1 MDEGSAQSKSRKMQE
16 RTLKDAI
23 THAAEIKMTQSSPE
37 EEPVVGCG
45 PGAEDSPTLMPE
57 QALSQKIRV
66 AHAYVE
72 HCLVRYMTKDETVQ
86 KVSEFSHCRI
96 STDMVESVWT
106 SLEEGNPSFFKR
118 YNRTVILKQQLENFN
133 QLVIQQHAAM
143 KYIGKNTQLKQVE
156 VEINRSC

>member
-86 KVSEFSHCRI
+86 KVSEFFTLSDLYRHGG
-96 STDMVESVWT
+96 ESVD
-106 SLEEGNPSFFKR
+106 
-118 YNRTVILKQQLENFN
+118 ILRGRQPFL
-133 QLVIQQHAAM
+133 L
-143 KYIGKNTQLKQVE
+143 
-156 VEINRSC
+156 